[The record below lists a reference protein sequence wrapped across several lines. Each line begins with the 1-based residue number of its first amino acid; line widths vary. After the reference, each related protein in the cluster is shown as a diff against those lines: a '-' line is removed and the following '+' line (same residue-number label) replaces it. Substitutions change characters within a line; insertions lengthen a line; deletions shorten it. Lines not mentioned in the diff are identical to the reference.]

1 MLTHSVRTVISTTN
15 DERDGRAG
23 LPEAAT
29 ADPLGSAPGGGVQRW
44 SAATH
49 GQHALGV
56 LERPRSVLLDRAWS
70 YPPATCLTGLRV
82 VALPVGG
89 GMFVCPLC
97 GLRTT

>member
-15 DERDGRAG
+15 DERDGRA
-23 LPEAAT
+23 L
-29 ADPLGSAPGGGVQRW
+29 RW

-49 GQHALGV
+49 GQHAGGV
-56 LERPRSVLLDRAWS
+56 SGRPRSVLLDRAWS
-70 YPPATCLTGLRV
+70 YAPATCPTGLRV

-89 GMFVCPLC
+89 GMSVCPLC

>member
-23 LPEAAT
+23 LPETAP
-29 ADPLGSAPGGGVQRW
+29 ADPLGSVPGGGALQW
-44 SAATH
+44 STATH
-49 GQHALGV
+49 GQHAGGV
-56 LERPRSVLLDRAWS
+56 LKRPRSVLLDRAWS
-70 YPPATCLTGLRV
+70 YTPATCLAGLRV

-89 GMFVCPLC
+89 GVFVCPLC